1 MVTPTK
7 ACCNIVACSY
17 AMATPNKDETVT
29 EDEAEEDAVPEEI
42 EEQCIDCHHALASLE
57 RLLKPLL
64 ETTHT
69 AVEEKVYMGLI
80 LKKSIGRYN
89 TITSF

>member
-1 MVTPTK
+1 
-7 ACCNIVACSY
+7 
-17 AMATPNKDETVT
+17 MATPYKDESVT

-69 AVEEKVYMGLI
+69 AVEEKV
-80 LKKSIGRYN
+80 
-89 TITSF
+89 

>member
-1 MVTPTK
+1 MANLLATPTK
-7 ACCNIVACSY
+7 SMLHVGSDVANIACV
-17 AMATPNKDETVT
+17 MATPYKDESVT

-69 AVEEKVYMGLI
+69 AVEEKV
-80 LKKSIGRYN
+80 
-89 TITSF
+89 